1 MNQLTPGKEPARPT
15 QRPRPARTAAWVR
28 RTLWVT
34 LGAPLLLLLTT
45 TPAQAADGSGSPA
58 ALDWIIVKDSH
69 GVSIWQYEMS
79 LDRGGVTNPMRSGWA
94 MCIDMLWQLYRGA
107 IAFAC
112 WLVDW
117 TLSMDWVTLLATPA
131 LTMESSLHQVVDRF
145 GVTTTFLTIATVA
158 AVLWMARGRWVLGL
172 YELSVAMIIAAL
184 TAGVFA
190 NPVSSVVGEGG
201 LIQDT
206 RDLGMQVA
214 IGLYTGETSNADPD
228 QLRREVVGTISE
240 TFMRKPHQL
249 VNFGEVIDG
258 TKCEKAYD
266 KTIKEGPFGEGD
278 DLRNAMGDCKE
289 AYGETAE
296 NPNAAMVM
304 SLTVLLPAGLLVVL
318 FTAVLCGVVL
328 VAGINALYQALKM
341 IVTLVTGLLPGIG
354 RGSLWMTIAHLG
366 IALVTIVFSVVFLA
380 GYLLLVKAVF
390 SAGTHPMM
398 PFFVVDILL
407 LVGVIL
413 FWKEHKRL
421 KSAAARIAAAMAK
434 RPGGGGATQLP
445 QHRPMSPTDMYHSGK
460 MAYIGYRRAVGAG
473 QKLHQGYKKATG
485 NIADGLD
492 ATGMRLGKF
501 GAKIGNRVGGVDS
514 NDDGD
519 GPDDQGPGAQGP
531 GAAGGPKNSPDDPAP
546 RPSGGGTSGNRAW
559 AWQVWPDSDPAGRLT
574 QRLELASRGNR
585 RSGGLIPI
593 AATALTAAATGG
605 TSAAAAAIGK
615 QAAKTAAT
623 SAAAAGVRKVT
634 QAGTSS
640 RPTTGQVP
648 QSMRR
653 AGGPKGGTPA
663 AVVPDPIAPGQ
674 TFTGQVVPGQVV
686 NSSDAAQR
694 VQARLAQRRTQQ
706 PPPQPQP
713 SPQQQPQPRR
723 TPPTGSSSIR
733 QPKPAPPQQGRGNR
747 NRRPGGSSTGK

>member
-15 QRPRPARTAAWVR
+15 HRPRPARAVAWVR
-28 RTLWVT
+28 RTLWVI
-34 LGAPLLLLLTT
+34 LGAPLLFLITT
-45 TPAQAADGSGSPA
+45 APAHAADGSGSPA
-58 ALDWIIVKDSH
+58 ALDWILVKDSH

-94 MCIDMLWQLYRGA
+94 MCIDMLWQLYRSTV
-107 IAFAC
+107 AFAC

-145 GVTTTFLTIATVA
+145 GVTTTFLTIATAA
-158 AVLWMARGRWVLGL
+158 AVLWMARGRWVLGF
-172 YELSVAMIIAAL
+172 YELSMAMIIAAL
-184 TAGVFA
+184 TAGIFA
-190 NPVSSVVGEGG
+190 NPVSSVVGEDG
-201 LIQDT
+201 LVQGT
-206 RDLGMQVA
+206 RNLGMQVA
-214 IGLYTGETSNADPD
+214 IGLYTGETSNDDPD
-228 QLRREVVGTISE
+228 QLRREVVGMIAE

-258 TKCEKAYD
+258 TKCEKTYD

-296 NPNAAMVM
+296 NPNAAMAM
-304 SLTVLLPAGLLVVL
+304 SLTVLLPAGLIVVL

-328 VAGINALYQALKM
+328 MAGINALYQALRM
-341 IVTLVTGLLPGIG
+341 IVTLVIGLLPGVA

-390 SAGTHPMM
+390 SAGSHPMM

-421 KSAAARIAAAMAK
+421 KSAAARIAAVMAK

-460 MAYIGYRRAVGAG
+460 MAYIGYRRTVGAG
-473 QKLHQGYKKATG
+473 QKLHQGYKDATG
-485 NIADGLD
+485 RFVDGLD
-492 ATGMRLGKF
+492 STGMRLGKL
-501 GAKIGNRVGGVDS
+501 GAKFGRRFGGVDS
-514 NDDGD
+514 NEDGE
-519 GPDDQGPGAQGP
+519 GPDDQGPDG
-531 GAAGGPKNSPDDPAP
+531 GGPKTGPDGPPPD
-546 RPSGGGTSGNRAW
+546 PSGGGTSGNRAW
-559 AWQVWPDSDPAGRLT
+559 AWQVWPDSDPAGRLNR
-574 QRLELASRGNR
+574 RLELASRGNR

-605 TSAAAAAIGK
+605 TSAAVSAIGK

-623 SAAAAGVRKVT
+623 SAATAAARKVT
-634 QAGTSS
+634 QPGTSS

-648 QSMRR
+648 QSTHR
-653 AGGPKGGTPA
+653 APVPNGGRPA

-706 PPPQPQP
+706 PQPEA
-713 SPQQQPQPRR
+713 QPRR
-723 TPPTGSSSIR
+723 TPPAGSSSIR
-733 QPKPAPPQQGRGNR
+733 QPRPALPAPPQKGRGNR
-747 NRRPGGSSTGK
+747 NGRPGGSSTGK